1 MPTLLEKR
9 LAMALKQRQRLGLF
23 LLIGTYVFWPMFP
36 GWEPFNIVDFASIPL
51 LVGSFMLLFHPSCG
65 Q

>member
-1 MPTLLEKR
+1 
-9 LAMALKQRQRLGLF
+9 MALKQRQRLGLF